1 MVGPDYYGSPSI
13 VIRVFAICQILMG
26 WKTCKYYYETDE
38 LPNPKAN
45 PTQGKIRLK
54 VWRWGHFFPKANIFS
69 WVGIDFI

>member
-45 PTQGKIRLK
+45 PTQEKIGEK
-54 VWRWGHFFPKANIFS
+54 WHFGPLFPTQQNNFS
-69 WVGIDFI
+69 WVGIDFR